1 MNKNNKQVFV
11 RAFLV
16 WMLIFMGAVSLSG
29 CGETI
34 SYNSGDSSETTGTE
48 AVSGSDGSKDDSGE
62 EDISGDSSK
71 DVQDEAAAVDGGSE
85 GRSGNGSTDGHGDDV
100 TSDGTLCVFVCGA
113 VKTEGLYYI
122 PAGSRY
128 NDALIAAGGFAEDAD
143 TSGINLAA
151 FVTDGENINTASEEE
166 LTAISGI
173 GQKKARAIVEY
184 RSQNGAFSSIDEI
197 KNVNGIGD
205 ALYEK
210 IKDSICI

>member
-1 MNKNNKQVFV
+1 MNKINKQVFV

-48 AVSGSDGSKDDSGE
+48 AVSGSGGSKDDSGE

-85 GRSGNGSTDGHGDDV
+85 GRSGNGSTDGHGDGV
-100 TSDGTLCVFVCGA
+100 TSDGALCVFVCGA

-151 FVTDGENINTASEEE
+151 FVTDGSRRWW
-166 LTAISGI
+166 LTLNRGWTECR
-173 GQKKARAIVEY
+173 KR
-184 RSQNGAFSSIDEI
+184 R
-197 KNVNGIGD
+197 NVCRWEQRW
-205 ALYEK
+205 LREWVR
-210 IKDSICI
+210 